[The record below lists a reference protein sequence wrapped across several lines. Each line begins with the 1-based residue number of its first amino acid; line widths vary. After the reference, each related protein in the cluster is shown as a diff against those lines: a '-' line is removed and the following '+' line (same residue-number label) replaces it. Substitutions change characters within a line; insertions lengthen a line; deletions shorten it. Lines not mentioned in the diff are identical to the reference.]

1 MLRALGPFTFL
12 LLVSPA
18 LAQPL
23 TATMGFDLP
32 VGTEVKVFVSRGADR
47 VLVDSA
53 LTDAQGRAH
62 FERTWPG
69 SGFYQLMLPDSD
81 RVDII
86 IDVREP
92 RVVLAFSGKPLQEHM
107 HVVVS
112 EENNRLWE
120 YKLLSRE
127 AQAIRA
133 NIAREL
139 EALPATAVDRS
150 RELDSLE
157 RRTQAMQAKH
167 LSRLSAA
174 APNGFF
180 AKAVNAGRL
189 VDNTTNGA
197 DLLPTF
203 PFADPDLLRSTVY
216 AKAVLAVIQHQ
227 MLYSEETFAAA
238 ADSVLARAR
247 PCADCHDYALG
258 LLLGVFD
265 QYGPEMVLQDLVER
279 HVLAAKPE
287 PQLPAS
293 LKARID
299 GLRTVAI
306 GAVAPDV
313 RLPQP
318 AADSVAISSFAKDK
332 RYLALM
338 FYSSTCDHCHAEMP
352 HLADALRTYG
362 PKGFGAIGIALDPD
376 RSEFDKCIAERGI
389 TWPCFTE
396 QMGWGSPAA
405 QVYKVKATPSFYLL
419 DSSMRIVAKPK
430 DVEEMKRF
438 LASQFR

>member
-1 MLRALGPFTFL
+1 MLRTTALSAFL
-12 LLVSPA
+12 LFA
-18 LAQPL
+18 WQMLAQPL

-81 RVDII
+81 RVDFI

-92 RVVLAFSGKPLQEHM
+92 RVVLAFSGKPLQEHL
-107 HVVVS
+107 HVVTS

-120 YKLLSRE
+120 YKRLSRE

-133 NIAREL
+133 NIALER

-157 RRTQAMQAKH
+157 RRTQAMQGKQ
-167 LSRLSAA
+167 LTRLSAE
-174 APNGFF
+174 APNGYF
-180 AKAVNAGRL
+180 ARAVNAGRM
-189 VDNTTNGA
+189 VDNTANGA
-197 DLLPTF
+197 DLLPAF
-203 PFADPDLLRSTVY
+203 PFADADLLRSAVY

-227 MLYSEETFAAA
+227 LVYSEETFASA

-247 PCADCHDYALG
+247 PCTDCHDYALG
-258 LLLGVFD
+258 LLLGVFA
-265 QYGPEMVLQDLVER
+265 QYGPQMVLQDLVER
-279 HVLAAKPE
+279 HVLSAKPE
-287 PQLPAS
+287 PQLPAT
-293 LKARID
+293 LKDRID

-313 RLPQP
+313 RLPGTT
-318 AADSVAISSFAKDK
+318 ADSVSISSFLED
-332 RYLALM
+332 RRFLVIM

-352 HLADALRTYG
+352 HLADALRTYS

-376 RSEFDKCIAERGI
+376 RTEFDKCIAERGI

-405 QVYKVKATPSFYLL
+405 KAFQVKATPSFYVL
-419 DSSMRIVAKPK
+419 DNALRIVAKPK

-438 LASQFR
+438 LGTSLQ

>member
-1 MLRALGPFTFL
+1 MFRSFGLLAIL
-12 LLVSPA
+12 LLAPPA
-18 LAQPL
+18 FAQPL
-23 TATMGFDLP
+23 TATMGFPLP
-32 VGTEVKVFVSRGADR
+32 VGTVVKVFVSRGADR
-47 VLVDSA
+47 VLLDSA
-53 LTDAQGRAH
+53 STDAQGRAH

-81 RVDII
+81 RVDFI

-92 RVVLAFSGKPLQEHM
+92 RVVLAFTGKPLQEHL
-107 HVVVS
+107 HVVAS
-112 EENNRLWE
+112 EENDRLWE
-120 YKLLSRE
+120 YKQLSRE
-127 AQAIRA
+127 AQALRS
-133 NIAREL
+133 NIARER
-139 EALPATAVDRS
+139 EALPATAVLRS

-157 RRTQAMQAKH
+157 RRTHAMQGKH
-167 LSRLSAA
+167 LSRLSAM

-189 VDNTTNGA
+189 VDNTANGA
-197 DLLPTF
+197 DLLTTF
-203 PFADPDLLRSTVY
+203 NFADADLLRSTVY
-216 AKAVLAVIQHQ
+216 AKAVLAVIQLQ
-227 MLYSEETFAAA
+227 QVYSEDSFTAA
-238 ADSVLARAR
+238 ADSVLAHAR
-247 PCADCHDYALG
+247 PCTECHTYALD
-258 LLLGVFD
+258 LLLGLFD

-287 PQLPAS
+287 PRLSAT

-318 AADSVAISSFAKDK
+318 AADSVSISSFLKD
-332 RYLALM
+332 RRFLAIM

-352 HLADALRTYG
+352 QLAEALRTFG

-376 RSEFDKCIAERGI
+376 RSEFGTCIAEHGI

-396 QMGWGSPAA
+396 QMAWGSPAA
-405 QVYKVKATPSFYLL
+405 QAFHVKATPSFYVL
-419 DSSMRIVAKPK
+419 DTNLRIVAKPK
-430 DVEEMKRF
+430 DIAAMKVF
-438 LASQFR
+438 LGSVL